1 MRQSGHWKG
10 EDSLSADAFRSTL
23 GEVIEALD
31 VEKARREV
39 SPFVK
44 DQAALAL
51 WSREFFHDVAVR
63 IRCSASRP
71 SIQG

>member
-10 EDSLSADAFRSTL
+10 EDSLSVDAFRSTL

-51 WSREFFHDVAVR
+51 WSREFFQDVAGR
-63 IRCSASRP
+63 IRCSASPP